1 MSTVVSDNRLTSN
14 EFDQLSSLVYSQCGI
29 KLTPAKKI
37 MLESRLAKRLR
48 VLGVSSFGE
57 YIRYVKSS
65 EGMAL
70 ELVHMIDVVTTN
82 KTDFFREPHHFDYLS
97 QNILPQHI
105 HEGRKTMKVWCA
117 ACSTGEEPYT
127 LAMVLQNF
135 AQENKNFDFDIFG
148 SDISTNVLK
157 KASLAIYSKNCLPQ
171 IPAPLHP
178 RYLLKSKDV
187 NNATI
192 RIAPELR
199 RKVQFGRINLMDA
212 ALPVHEK
219 FDVIFLRNVLIYF
232 DRQTQISVVRKL
244 TEKLKPHGY
253 LFIGHAESLFQA
265 DLPLQQIH
273 PTIYKK
279 K

>member
-1 MSTVVSDNRLTSN
+1 
-14 EFDQLSSLVYSQCGI
+14 
-29 KLTPAKKI
+29 
-37 MLESRLAKRLR
+37 
-48 VLGVSSFGE
+48 
-57 YIRYVKSS
+57 
-65 EGMAL
+65 
-70 ELVHMIDVVTTN
+70 MIDVVTTN

-157 KASLAIYSKNCLPQ
+157 KASLAIYSKNCLSQ

-212 ALPVHEK
+212 A
-219 FDVIFLRNVLIYF
+219 
-232 DRQTQISVVRKL
+232 
-244 TEKLKPHGY
+244 
-253 LFIGHAESLFQA
+253 
-265 DLPLQQIH
+265 
-273 PTIYKK
+273 
-279 K
+279 